1 MSEENVDYLRRVYA
15 ERAHGNFSAGDE
27 LFAADAIWTWEVPEG
42 QTVSRGLEDNARN
55 WRAFLGQWE
64 HFRAEAER
72 FVELDERS
80 ILVVGRIHGRGK
92 QSGADSEAATYEI
105 WTFNGAK
112 VSGYHQSFTREGAL
126 RAAGLSE

>member
-15 ERAHGNFSAGDE
+15 ERAHGNFDAGEE
-27 LFAADAIWTWEVPEG
+27 LFAADTIWTWEVPEG
-42 QTVSRGLEDNARN
+42 QTVSHGLEENARN

-64 HFRAEAER
+64 HFRTEAEG
-72 FVELDERS
+72 FIELDETS

-92 QSGADSEAATYEI
+92 QSGADTEASTYEI
-105 WTFNGAK
+105 WTFKGAK

-126 RAAGLSE
+126 GAAGLSE